1 MKRVLLTALLFSA
14 LFAGNAFAGF
24 IINVE
29 QAGANLKFTYN
40 GSFVMTAAGIT
51 DTDPI
56 GFSYTSN
63 YLKATV
69 TGGGENPSRG
79 KSSLFS
85 GAFSLVSGNPDTFFT
100 GSGNASSF
108 APGSENFIVVRSTG
122 EVFVGDLNS
131 TNGAGTYFASG
142 SFTVAGQTLASIGYT
157 ANESRKWNWTQT
169 GQAFVNT
176 NTLTIN
182 AVPEP
187 SSIAVVG
194 GLVAGLSVLSRRRRQ
209 A

>member
-1 MKRVLLTALLFSA
+1 MKRALLTALLFSA

-29 QAGANLKFTYN
+29 QVGADLKFSYS
-40 GSFVMTAAGIT
+40 GSMVMAGSGSESDAVGYGYGQNTNDI
-51 DTDPI
+51 
-56 GFSYTSN
+56 FR
-63 YLKATV
+63 V
-69 TGGGENPSRG
+69 WGGGTTGNWEGVVTPTFSNRSDFLSG
-79 KSSLFS
+79 SGTALGASLAS
-85 GAFSLVSGNPDTFFT
+85 GSTNFLVRTTATANTLRFSL
-100 GSGNASSF
+100 GS
-108 APGSENFIVVRSTG
+108 V
-122 EVFVGDLNS
+122 
-131 TNGAGTYFASG
+131 GAGTKTVSG
-142 SFTVAGQTLASIGYT
+142 SFTVASRTLASIGYT
-157 ANESRKWNWTQT
+157 ANTSRTWSWTEN
-169 GQAFVNT
+169 GQSFVAG